1 MSKKP
6 RFRTPFDSQH
16 VKGSQALVKSA
27 WRNFYQISS
36 SLWAKLTWKMSLL
49 VICKILGHFVNTMT
63 ADTKYSLPNSENLLE
78 SIPIQLSKKRI
89 ILFFLIFFF
98 YSWYLYQFLNILK
111 KKILPI
117 VYVFPKMQAA
127 RDVVKQMSKKH
138 RFRTLF
144 DSRHV
149 KVFQRLVKSAWK
161 LLSDFFI
168 TMSKTDLRKFSV
180 LICDFLRHL
189 LINWLAVTSI
199 LFALV
204 RTCCNQFKRNYLE
217 NKKLFLNFF
226 LHSSNL
232 YEFFSIFKK
241 IG

>member
-27 WRNFYQISS
+27 WQNFYQISS

-49 VICKILGHFVNTMT
+49 VICKILEHFVNTMT

-180 LICDFLRHL
+180 LICDFLRHFVNKLTGGDKHSLRTGENL
-189 LINWLAVTSI
+189 LQPIQTQLSRKQKTFS
-199 LFALV
+199 
-204 RTCCNQFKRNYLE
+204 
-217 NKKLFLNFF
+217 
-226 LHSSNL
+226 
-232 YEFFSIFKK
+232 EFFPPFLKSIWIFQHF
-241 IG
+241 